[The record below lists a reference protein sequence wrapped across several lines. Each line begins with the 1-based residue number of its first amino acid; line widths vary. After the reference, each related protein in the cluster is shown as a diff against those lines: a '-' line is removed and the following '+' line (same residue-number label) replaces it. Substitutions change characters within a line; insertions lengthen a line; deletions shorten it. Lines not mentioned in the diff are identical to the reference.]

1 MMKVSFK
8 GDFKNVLVFQGK
20 VTAVTLKGTCETP
33 FWFNHVPKDIW
44 EWVMWHPSVD
54 VSETYSGQNSVL
66 YITVTGK
73 AKCHTGETP
82 NPVIGER
89 IAEARAKIR
98 VYKFMHTLCKKLMYH
113 YYGILYGVPGGTGE
127 LHTKVISDHQG
138 GLQEACNKY
147 ATLWLK
153 ESQHLGKLMK
163 DL

>member
-8 GDFKNVLVFQGK
+8 GDFKDVLVFQSK
-20 VTAVTLKGTCETP
+20 VTAVTLKGTC
-33 FWFNHVPKDIW
+33 
-44 EWVMWHPSVD
+44 
-54 VSETYSGQNSVL
+54 
-66 YITVTGK
+66 
-73 AKCHTGETP
+73 ETP

-89 IAEARAKIR
+89 IAEARAKIK

-113 YYGILYGVPGGTGE
+113 YYGILYGVPEGIGE